1 MTSFKRQFKDLLD
14 TCRTL
19 EDFDYVQ
26 EKLEM
31 TNKINRRTI
40 EGRELT
46 QELQWLLLEK
56 KNEAINKYNLQ
67 PF

>member
-1 MTSFKRQFKDLLD
+1 MTCFKRQFKDLLD

-26 EKLEM
+26 EKLE
-31 TNKINRRTI
+31 TTDKINRRTVD
-40 EGRELT
+40 GRKLT
-46 QELQWLLLEK
+46 QELQNLLIQKRL
-56 KNEAINKYNLQ
+56 EAINQHNLL